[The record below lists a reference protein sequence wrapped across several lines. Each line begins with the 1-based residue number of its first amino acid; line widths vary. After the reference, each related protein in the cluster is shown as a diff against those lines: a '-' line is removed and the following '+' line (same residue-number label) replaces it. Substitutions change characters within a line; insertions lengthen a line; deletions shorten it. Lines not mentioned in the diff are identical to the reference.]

1 MNKLI
6 ITEKPSVAQAIAA
19 VVGALA
25 RKDGYFEGNG
35 YVVGWCLGHLAQL
48 VSAEAYDPQLSRW
61 RVADLPILPQDW
73 RYRVPQDKRRQFGI
87 LRGLML
93 RDDVSQVINACD
105 AGREGELIFRNLYEL
120 TGCTKPTLRLWLNS
134 MEDSEIC
141 RALADLRPGSDYDR
155 LFAAARCRERA
166 DWLVGINATRL
177 LSVTYH
183 RTLNT
188 GRVVSPTLAMLTQRE
203 ADIAS
208 FVPEAFY
215 TAELH
220 LGDFSAESK
229 RFSNRAEAEEA
240 VVSAGGKC
248 VVSAVSTKEKSE
260 NAPAPYDLT
269 TLQREANRV
278 LGYTAQQTLDY
289 LQSLYEK
296 RLCTYPR
303 TDSRFLTD
311 GMADGVKPLVLC
323 ATGICGLEPPFAVYA
338 EQVCDSAKVSDHH
351 ALVPTMSAA
360 DCELDALPAGECELL
375 RLMAAQVLRAVCAPH
390 RWLETSVELA
400 CGGVTYSVKGKTILE
415 PGWRAYDSTE
425 RRDSSLPELHEGD
438 ELPVQSAEVKEARPR
453 LRRISL
459 RVHS

>member
-1 MNKLI
+1 MKTLI
-6 ITEKPSVAQAIAA
+6 ITEKPSAAQAIAA

-25 RKDGYFEGNG
+25 RKDGYFEGGG
-35 YVVGWCLGHLAQL
+35 YIVGWCLGHLAQL
-48 VSAEAYDPQLSRW
+48 VSAEAYDPRLSRW
-61 RVADLPILPQDW
+61 RVSDLPILPHDW
-73 RYRVPQDKRRQFGI
+73 RYRVPQDKRKQFGN
-87 LRGLML
+87 LRWLML

-134 MEDSEIC
+134 MEEAEIR

-188 GRVVSPTLAMLTQRE
+188 GRVVSPTLALLTQRE
-203 ADIAS
+203 ADIAG
-208 FVPEAFY
+208 FVPEAFF
-215 TAELH
+215 TALLH
-220 LGDFSAESK
+220 LGEFSAESK

-240 VVSAGGKC
+240 VVSASGKC
-248 VVSAVSTKEKSE
+248 IVTSVSTKEKSE
-260 NAPAPYDLT
+260 SAPALYDLT

-303 TDSRFLTD
+303 TDSRYLTD
-311 GMADGVKPLVLC
+311 GMEEGVKSLVL
-323 ATGICGLEPPFAVYA
+323 
-338 EQVCDSAKVSDHH
+338 
-351 ALVPTMSAA
+351 
-360 DCELDALPAGECELL
+360 
-375 RLMAAQVLRAVCAPH
+375 
-390 RWLETSVELA
+390 
-400 CGGVTYSVKGKTILE
+400 
-415 PGWRAYDSTE
+415 
-425 RRDSSLPELHEGD
+425 
-438 ELPVQSAEVKEARPR
+438 
-453 LRRISL
+453 
-459 RVHS
+459 